1 MLYLCLFILGCS
13 LVGIVMIEFARRMMF
28 EYELGNTYLL
38 TEPDAVRA
46 KLPAVP
52 SDINEHN
59 INE

>member
-1 MLYLCLFILGCS
+1 MKTERFTTELNYS
-13 LVGIVMIEFARRMMF
+13 ADQMIEFARRMMF

-52 SDINEHN
+52 SDINEQN
-59 INE
+59 INK

>member
-1 MLYLCLFILGCS
+1 MNKERVTTELNYS
-13 LVGIVMIEFARRMMF
+13 ADQMIEFARRMMF
-28 EYELGNTYLL
+28 EYALGNTYLL

>member
-1 MLYLCLFILGCS
+1 MNKERFTTELNYS
-13 LVGIVMIEFARRMMF
+13 ADQMIEFARRMMF

-52 SDINEHN
+52 SDINEQN
-59 INE
+59 INK